1 MADMKTMNDQEL
13 ENVAGGFGNQ
23 NGNWRVVAGLQSG
36 WLAMRT
42 TPTYDYSNEMRGN
55 ELYNGDQVQILSA
68 PVVGSDNRT
77 YIMVYSPK
85 TGARGYVNASFLR

>member
-23 NGNWRVVAGLQSG
+23 NGSWRVVAGLQSG

-55 ELYNGDQVQILSA
+55 ELYNGDRVQILSA

>member
-1 MADMKTMNDQEL
+1 MDELKKINDQDL
-13 ENVAGGFGNQ
+13 EEVVGGFQNQ
-23 NGNWRVVAGLQSG
+23 NGRWRVVAGLQTG

-42 TPTYDYSNEMRGN
+42 APTYDYSNEMRGN
-55 ELYNGDQVQILSA
+55 ELYNGDQVQVLSA

-77 YIMVYSPK
+77 YILVYSPK